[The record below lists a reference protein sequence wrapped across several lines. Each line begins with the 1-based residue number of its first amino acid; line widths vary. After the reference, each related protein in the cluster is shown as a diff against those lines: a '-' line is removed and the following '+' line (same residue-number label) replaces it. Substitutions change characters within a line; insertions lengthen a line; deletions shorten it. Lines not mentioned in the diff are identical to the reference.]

1 MWKVEVVKQ
10 TLCFSITISY
20 LPKILYPTEKS
31 INAADWLFCFVYSE
45 YSKPSSGFV
54 FWHSYAFLMNI
65 RWVHKKTDSM
75 MHLVIMS
82 PDRTSERHQRSVL
95 SHVPDIVKSDM
106 WEGEEQWNSL
116 QNHSINQSNGRNADR
131 VISDQCATFANDAR
145 QRDWSRLRRLFTT
158 GSIWHR
164 RT

>member
-106 WEGEEQWNSL
+106 WEGEVLCKNLQKRFTSQHSGSNADYHIWNLLAVFANNARLRAESL
-116 QNHSINQSNGRNADR
+116 QQ
-131 VISDQCATFANDAR
+131 
-145 QRDWSRLRRLFTT
+145 RLFTT
-158 GSIWHR
+158 KYF
-164 RT
+164 